1 MKLKFLS
8 QVKYILNS
16 LFILLAVTTCILVTS
31 CEKKDI
37 IFEGPYYI
45 RFSDSTTSARES
57 FSEPIQIPIQNVGP
71 QLDTRIKVK
80 YVVSGTA
87 REGIDY
93 RIEGTKGEVIIP
105 SGESFGYIT
114 LQLLN
119 NSNNI
124 LESQNIVFTLTE
136 VTPEN
141 LRIGTSTDG
150 IIGRSTTFTIMDD
163 CILSGSYTG
172 RRQGSQVVQ
181 PGVAITSA
189 DCREYTLGNWNI
201 DLITYPSII
210 MDLKFIDNGDN
221 TLTIPPQL
229 EERFSEPRDTI
240 QGTGSVN
247 PLNGV
252 LSFNVQL
259 EVAARNGTD
268 STITI
273 PLTYTPE

>member
-1 MKLKFLS
+1 LKN
-8 QVKYILNS
+8 ILNA
-16 LFILLAVTTCILVTS
+16 LFIFLAGAVCMLAYS
-31 CEKKDI
+31 CEKKEI
-37 IFEGPYYI
+37 VFEGPYYV
-45 RFSDSTTSARES
+45 RFSDSTAFARES
-57 FSEPIQIPIQNVGP
+57 FNEPIKIAVHNVGP

-124 LESQNIVFTLTE
+124 LESQNVVFTIIE
-136 VTPEN
+136 VSPEN

-150 IIGRSTTFTIMDD
+150 IIGRSTTFTIIDD

-172 RRQGSQVVQ
+172 TRQGSRVAQS
-181 PGVAITSA
+181 GVAITSS
-189 DCREYTLGNWNI
+189 DCKEYILSNWNI
-201 DLITYPSII
+201 DLITYPSVAI
-210 MDLKFIDNGDN
+210 DLRFIDNGDN

-229 EERFSEPRDTI
+229 EERFEEPRDTI
-240 QGTGSVN
+240 QGFGSVN
-247 PLNGV
+247 PLNGT

-259 EVAARNGTD
+259 EVAARNGSD

-273 PLTYTPE
+273 PFTYTPE